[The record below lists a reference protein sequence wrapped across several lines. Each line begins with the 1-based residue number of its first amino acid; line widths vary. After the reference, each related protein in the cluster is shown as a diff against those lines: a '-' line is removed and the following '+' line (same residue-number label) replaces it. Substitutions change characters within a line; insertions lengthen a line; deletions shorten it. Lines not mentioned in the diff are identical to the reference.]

1 MPRTLFIGDVH
12 GCLDELQDLLAACG
26 WSRQDQVVLVGDLTA
41 KGPDSQ
47 GVVQLARERGF
58 SAVLGNHDDHV
69 LHMRD
74 KDPREAKREHHAHV
88 AASLRPEDLRW
99 LADLPLTLTFDL
111 DGGSYLAVHG
121 GLVPGVP
128 LQAQSRKELLNLRSL
143 RADGSPSRR
152 IEGTPWGAMWPGPA
166 HAVYGHDAVR
176 GLQQHPFATGLDTG
190 CVYGNRL
197 TALMVPGRV
206 IKAVPARRV
215 YSRIER

>member
-1 MPRTLFIGDVH
+1 MPRILFIGDVH

-26 WSRQDQVVLVGDLTA
+26 HGREDQVVLVGDLTA

-47 GVVQLARERGF
+47 GVVQLARESGF

-74 KDPREAKREHHAHV
+74 KDPHEAKREHHAKV

-99 LADLPLTLTFDL
+99 LAGLPLTLTFEAEA
-111 DGGSYLAVHG
+111 GTYLAVHG

-128 LQAQSRKELLNLRSL
+128 LEAQARKELLNLRSL

-152 IEGTPWGAMWPGPA
+152 IEGTPWGALWPGPA
-166 HAVYGHDAVR
+166 HVVYGHDAVR

-206 IKAVPARRV
+206 IKAVPARRI